1 MTVSAP
7 PRPPSPERTPPDTK
21 PLDREEVEA
30 LVQAL
35 IEEVRR
41 ETRRRH
47 RRYWALAA
55 LVAFVGAVV
64 LIVLEGGAASQTASP
79 ALSARMSA
87 AGQAGTA
94 KIAFTSTSLWRGGDR
109 NVPNP
114 PPPTLVA
121 SELYV
126 VNADGS
132 DKRLLKHREFMDY
145 PGAGRAVWSP
155 DGQTIAF
162 ADDSGLYFVN
172 ADGSGQ
178 RDVTRQL
185 RLRQLGLR
193 QLPIWSPDGRRIA
206 FVSDRDVRCRGEI
219 YVMNADG
226 RGLRRLT
233 HNRLADA
240 LPMWSPNGT
249 RIAFLR
255 FSVPPA
261 CGGWAS
267 DPGPTVWVMKAD
279 GSGQRR
285 LARGWPSA
293 WLADGR
299 KIAFTGPDE
308 QPGMYVI
315 NADGSGQRRLNTVSF
330 PGRLD
335 GGSAA
340 WSPDGRKILFTRY
353 ERGSRGKRSDIYVI
367 NADGSGQRKLTERG
381 HDARWSPD
389 GKMISFVSSRDG
401 NDEIYV
407 MNADGSGLLNVSQNP
422 LLDDRWA
429 AWSPAQK

>member
-1 MTVSAP
+1 VPLTAPARP
-7 PRPPSPERTPPDTK
+7 PRPSDPVTHGEF
-21 PLDREEVEA
+21 EA
-30 LVQAL
+30 LVEAL
-35 IEEVRR
+35 IEEAR
-41 ETRRRH
+41 ERAQRRR
-47 RRYWALAA
+47 RRNAA
-55 LVAFVGAVV
+55 VVILVAIVGVALFAV
-64 LIVLEGGAASQTASP
+64 LGRSAQSQTASP
-79 ALSARMSA
+79 AVSARMSL

-109 NVPNP
+109 NVPNA

-132 DKRLLKHREFMDY
+132 VKRLLKHREFIDY
-145 PGAGRAVWSP
+145 PRAGRAVWSP
-155 DGQTIAF
+155 DAQTIAF
-162 ADDSGLYFVN
+162 ADDSRLYFVN

-178 RDVTRQL
+178 RDVT
-185 RLRQLGLR
+185 RQLGLR

-226 RGLRRLT
+226 RRLRRLT
-233 HNRLADA
+233 RNGLADT
-240 LPMWSPNGT
+240 LPMWSPNGA

-267 DPGPTVWVMKAD
+267 DPGPTVWVMNAD

-293 WLADGR
+293 WSADGR
-299 KIAFTGPDE
+299 KIAFTGPDDR
-308 QPGMYVI
+308 PGMYVI
-315 NADGSGQRRLNTVSF
+315 NADGRGQRRLNTVSF
-330 PGRLD
+330 PGRPD
-335 GGSAA
+335 GGGAA

-353 ERGSRGKRSDIYVI
+353 EPGSRGKRSDIYVM
-367 NADGSGQRKLTERG
+367 NANGGGQRKLTERG

-389 GKMISFVSSRDG
+389 GEKIAFVSSRDG

-407 MNADGSGLLNVSQNP
+407 MNADGSGQLNVSQNP
-422 LLDDRWA
+422 LRDDRWPV
-429 AWSPAQK
+429 WSPAQKK